1 VPRIP
6 HLRPPPSRRVRL
18 ASGTR
23 RALFGLLSLVGASLA
38 SGRAAA
44 QTGDLLVIE
53 AGEDGSARIGLGEVL
68 ESGGVQQSL
77 VSGLP
82 VRLQIVTELWRDR
95 LLDAEEGRE
104 EWRATVLYDPLSETY
119 RVETAETTVG
129 AAGSPRAATELLRST
144 ITSSLRPSEPGT
156 YYYLSR
162 LQVETFSLTDLE
174 ELRRWLQGDLGPAV
188 DADNPV
194 GGAFGRGVRRLFVRA
209 LGLPTLRSQAR
220 TDEFDWDG

>member
-1 VPRIP
+1 
-6 HLRPPPSRRVRL
+6 
-18 ASGTR
+18 
-23 RALFGLLSLVGASLA
+23 
-38 SGRAAA
+38 
-44 QTGDLLVIE
+44 VIE
-53 AGEDGSARIGLGEVL
+53 VADDGGARLLLGEVL
-68 ESGGVQQSL
+68 ESGGVQESL
-77 VSGLP
+77 ESGLP

-95 LLDAEEGRE
+95 LLDAAEGRE

-119 RVETAETTVG
+119 SVQTAETTVG

-144 ITSSLRPSEPGT
+144 IPSTLRPSQPGT

-162 LQVETFSLTDLE
+162 LDVETFSLSDLE

-209 LGLPTLRSQAR
+209 LGLPTLRFQAR